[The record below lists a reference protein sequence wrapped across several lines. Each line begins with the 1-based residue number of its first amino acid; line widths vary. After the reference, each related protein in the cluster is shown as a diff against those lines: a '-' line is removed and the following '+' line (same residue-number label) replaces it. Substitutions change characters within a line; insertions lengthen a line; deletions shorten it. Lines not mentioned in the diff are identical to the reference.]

1 MNPMRL
7 YLDNCMFNRPYD
19 DQSRIR
25 VRLEAEAKLNI
36 QESIRA
42 GEYELVWS
50 YILDYENAKNP
61 YWERQEQIDQ
71 WRKYAK
77 CDVSENSELLQQAGL
92 LLQLGLKKMD
102 ALHIAC
108 ATVAQADYFL
118 TTDKGILKKAGLVR
132 MIFIKDPVDFIR
144 EMLP

>member
-19 DQSRIR
+19 DQSSIS

-36 QESIRA
+36 QESIRS

-61 YWERQEQIDQ
+61 YWERQEQIGQ

-77 CDVSENSELLQQAGL
+77 YDVSEDDALLQQAE
-92 LLQLGLKKMD
+92 QLHQL
-102 ALHIAC
+102 A
-108 ATVAQADYFL
+108 
-118 TTDKGILKKAGLVR
+118 
-132 MIFIKDPVDFIR
+132 
-144 EMLP
+144 

>member
-1 MNPMRL
+1 MRL

-19 DQSRIR
+19 DQSSIN

-36 QESIRA
+36 QESIRC

-61 YWERQEQIDQ
+61 YWERQEQIGQ

-77 CDVSENSELLQQAGL
+77 YDISEDDALLQQARQL
-92 LLQLGLKKMD
+92 HQLGLKKMD

-108 ATVAQADYFL
+108 AVMAKADYFL
-118 TTDKGILKKAGLVR
+118 TTDKGILKKGTVVR
-132 MIFIKDPVDFIR
+132 TISIKNPVAFITEVFP
-144 EMLP
+144 

>member
-1 MNPMRL
+1 MRL

-19 DQSRIR
+19 DQSNIG
-25 VRLEAEAKLNI
+25 VRLESEAKLNI
-36 QESIRA
+36 QESIRS

-61 YWERQEQIDQ
+61 YWERQEQISQ

-77 CDVSENSELLQQAGL
+77 CDVLEEKELIQKARQLH
-92 LLQLGLKKMD
+92 QLGLKKMD

-108 ATVAQADYFL
+108 AAMAKADYFL
-118 TTDKGILKKAGLVR
+118 TTDKGILKKAAVVR
-132 MIFIKDPVDFIR
+132 MISIKDPVDFIR
-144 EMLP
+144 EVLP